1 MQVQQWAKRLMN
13 NEYASRFALEAV
25 PEVLKKIAQAINEG
39 QLGEPV
45 PRPANLPSHMPG
57 RSATHNLARNNGG
70 RGSAARQ
77 HRYQILQCY
86 GSTSIRLP
94 SSMHMQP
101 DAPKEASLRNSRGQ
115 VSIGALTPHNCV
127 L

>member
-13 NEYASRFALEAV
+13 NDYASRFALEAV
-25 PEVLKKIAQAINEG
+25 PEVLRKIAEAINGG

-57 RSATHNLARNNGG
+57 RSATHNMARNNGG

-77 HRYQILQCY
+77 HRCPPLTRLCCTYHPYILEHA
-86 GSTSIRLP
+86 LP
-94 SSMHMQP
+94 
-101 DAPKEASLRNSRGQ
+101 L
-115 VSIGALTPHNCV
+115 I
-127 L
+127 

>member
-25 PEVLKKIAQAINEG
+25 PEVLKKIALAINEG

-77 HRYQILQCY
+77 HRCRL
-86 GSTSIRLP
+86 SI
-94 SSMHMQP
+94 
-101 DAPKEASLRNSRGQ
+101 
-115 VSIGALTPHNCV
+115 
-127 L
+127 